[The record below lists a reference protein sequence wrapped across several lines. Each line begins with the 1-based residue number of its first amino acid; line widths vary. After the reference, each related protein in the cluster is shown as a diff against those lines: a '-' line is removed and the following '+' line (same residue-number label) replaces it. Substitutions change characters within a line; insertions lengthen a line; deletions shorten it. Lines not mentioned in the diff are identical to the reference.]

1 MTSMRA
7 TLSPCTRPDSWHRLV
22 EEAQNVAVDQIT
34 FVEPVKSRAV
44 KHVLPALAQ
53 KHCRLRRL
61 GLPLYR
67 LHSDR
72 AKEFCSEP
80 VRTWTL
86 EQDMLTTMTP
96 GSSYKANGRVEG
108 EMNVI
113 KKSIRTLISA
123 NV

>member
-1 MTSMRA
+1 M
-7 TLSPCTRPDSWHRLV
+7 
-22 EEAQNVAVDQIT
+22 AVHQIT

-44 KHVLPALAQ
+44 KHVLPARAQ
-53 KHCRLRRL
+53 KHCRLRSL

>member
-1 MTSMRA
+1 MCSLPGLKNTVVYGVWDCHCIASTVIGPRSFV
-7 TLSPCTRPDSWHRLV
+7 LSL
-22 EEAQNVAVDQIT
+22 
-34 FVEPVKSRAV
+34 
-44 KHVLPALAQ
+44 
-53 KHCRLRRL
+53 
-61 GLPLYR
+61 
-67 LHSDR
+67 
-72 AKEFCSEP
+72 
-80 VRTWTL
+80 RTWTL